1 MLLLGGV
8 IIEIAIAVAFL
19 AYYFNTTI
27 FATRL
32 TAEALAAAQ
41 AGVDDAIIRVVLNKN
56 CPDSSCPSPYTLTVN
71 RATTDVTICKDTC
84 AGVGKHEIT
93 STGNSLN
100 KKKKLRAVIQV
111 DSTTGEVRTE
121 SITEVAL

>member
-32 TAEALAAAQ
+32 TAEALVAAQ
-41 AGVDDAIIRVVLNKN
+41 AGVDDALIKIVLNKN
-56 CPDSSCPSPYTLTVN
+56 CPDSNCPSPYTLTVS
-71 RATTDVTICKDTC
+71 RATADVTICKDTC
-84 AGVGKHEIT
+84 AGAGKHEIT
-93 STGNSLN
+93 SIGNSLN
-100 KKKKLRAVIQV
+100 KKKKLRAVVQV

-121 SITEVAL
+121 SINEIAL